1 MLETNSENISDQE
14 IVLICEGAPGGK
26 ITSANS

>member
-1 MLETNSENISDQE
+1 MLETSSDNTFDHGT
-14 IVLICEGAPGGK
+14 VLIDEGAPGGK